1 MKKKA
6 PVKKGPLGTP
16 LGNPIG
22 YFNNSKPTLKK
33 AQEGV
38 EVKKKITATS
48 DWAKEAAKSGKSW
61 YSMTDQQRKDY
72 KTNYYK
78 PSAPV
83 TPAKPVTPVAPV
95 TPTAPVASTRYNDWA
110 ISTVG
115 PKKYTLEKYKKVK
128 SSNTAGVK
136 PTTYSYSDA
145 ESGSSANSRKP
156 YKTKEISAKRY
167 RRLADRYSKQSGSP
181 DKKIWDTTYENAKKT
196 RSVSAYKKGG
206 SIKSKKK

>member
-1 MKKKA
+1 MKKKDSI
-6 PVKKGPLGTP
+6 KKGPLGTP
-16 LGNPIG
+16 LGNPIS
-22 YFNNSKPTLKK
+22 YFNNSRLALRK

-48 DWAKEAAKSGKSW
+48 DWAKDAANSGKSW
-61 YSMTDQQRKDY
+61 YSMTDQERKDY

-78 PSAPV
+78 PPASV
-83 TPAKPVTPVAPV
+83 TPAKPVTPV
-95 TPTAPVASTRYNDWA
+95 TPTTPAASTRYNDWA

-128 SSNTAGVK
+128 SSNTTGVK
-136 PTTYSYSDA
+136 PTTYSYSDT
-145 ESGSSANSRKP
+145 ESESSANSRKP

-167 RRLADRYSKQSGSP
+167 NRLADRYSKQSGSP
-181 DKKIWDTTYENAKKT
+181 DKKIWDNTYENAKKT

-206 SIKSKKK
+206 PIKSKKK